1 MLDITD
7 SRRIFGSARIPTE
20 EFIVDPALAGKYEDV
35 NDLWS
40 LYDKMEANGNLILTG
55 PKGCGKSLSLA
66 GYAARNRI
74 PLITYSCSEDVRTS
88 DLVGIYTLRG
98 DSTIFALGPVTTAI
112 DVANETGHAILA
124 LEEINALSP
133 QSQKV
138 LNPLTDFHRSVF
150 VHVAGRSFKL
160 RDGAKL
166 WVTGTMNPSAYGGVY
181 VLNEDLKSRF
191 DFLRLGYP
199 SSVQELR
206 ILQAQVPELK
216 KAKYPWV
223 ASLLR
228 VAQETRQGE
237 CDYELSTRDLVR
249 SARNILKLGKTMGL
263 RVLASKFEEGE
274 ESNYI
279 TTRIQSHFKVT
290 LAA

>member
-1 MLDITD
+1 MDTTD
-7 SRRIFGSARIPTE
+7 SRKIFGSVRIPTE
-20 EFIVDPALAGKYEDV
+20 EFMVDPALAKEYEDV
-35 NDLWS
+35 NALWP
-40 LYDKMEANGNLILTG
+40 LYDRMEADGNLILTG
-55 PKGCGKSLSLA
+55 PKGCGKSLSIT
-66 GYAARNRI
+66 GYAAQHQI
-74 PLITYSCSEDVRTS
+74 PLITFSCSEDVRTS

-124 LEEINALSP
+124 LEEINSLSP

-150 VHVAGRSFKL
+150 VHIAGRSFKL
-160 RDGAKL
+160 KKGAKL
-166 WVTGTMNPSAYGGVY
+166 WITATMNPSAYGGVY

-199 SSVQELR
+199 TSIQELR

-216 KAKYPWV
+216 KTKYPWV

-237 CDYELSTRDLVR
+237 CDYELSTRDLVQ
-249 SARNILKLGKTMGL
+249 SARNILKLGKPMGL
-263 RVLASKFEEGE
+263 RILASKFEEGDE
-274 ESNYI
+274 ANYI
-279 TTRIQSHFKVT
+279 TTRIQSHFRVDVAT
-290 LAA
+290 